1 MKAQAGL
8 QEIAPGRWRVS
19 GILDFAAVSALAAEG
34 ERLMRAASRR
44 GLERLSIDLSGIESA
59 NSAALALLVEWLE
72 QACRRGLELVY
83 VQPPQPLMRL
93 ARLSNL
99 DGLLPLATHPQ
110 GGTASQAR
118 IDIGPHG

>member
-8 QEIAPGRWRVS
+8 QEIAPGRWRVT
-19 GILDFAAVSALAAEG
+19 GALDVVAVSALAAEG
-34 ERLMRAASRR
+34 ERLIRAASK
-44 GLERLSIDLSGIESA
+44 GGIQRLSIDLSAVESA

-83 VQPPQPLMRL
+83 IQPPQPLMRL

-99 DGLLPLATHPQ
+99 DGLLPLATHLE
-110 GGTASQAR
+110 GGTAFPGTGREST
-118 IDIGPHG
+118 

>member
-8 QEIAPGRWRVS
+8 QEIAPGRWRVT
-19 GILDFAAVSALAAEG
+19 GALDVVAVSALAAEG
-34 ERLMRAASRR
+34 ERLIRAASK
-44 GLERLSIDLSGIESA
+44 GGIQRLSVDLSAVESA

-83 VQPPQPLMRL
+83 IQPPQPLMRL

-99 DGLLPLATHPQ
+99 DGLLPLATHLE
-110 GGTASQAR
+110 GGTAFPGTGREST
-118 IDIGPHG
+118 